1 MKKITT
7 KRKIAIIVYA
17 VAILMQTLFFV
28 PYNTIETRITK
39 QNVPHEYILRSG
51 YDTISNIIT
60 ASKKE
65 KDYTRRAEV
74 NYKQLVIQLFATTL
88 VGGVVWIVL
97 EEK

>member
-1 MKKITT
+1 MKKVTT

-17 VAILMQTLFFV
+17 VAILVQTLFFV

-51 YDTISNIIT
+51 YDNISSIIT
-60 ASKKE
+60 GSTRE
-65 KDYTRRAEV
+65 KNYTQRAAV
-74 NYKQLVIQLFATTL
+74 NYKQLVIQLFVTTL